1 MTSLSAAL
9 EARDKLEELKPC
21 PLCGSTTRLTRE
33 KQYRMMIQDW
43 HNKDEEL
50 YQLYKI
56 QCPNC
61 GCAIKKSANNAE
73 NGGES
78 QAAIVAKEKTIKAWN
93 TRAAPDALDWI
104 AKALPWVREMRLHVS
119 LDPQHAEIEIAEL
132 DALIAQAEG
141 KEVGE

>member
-9 EARDKLEELKPC
+9 EARDKLEKLKPC
-21 PLCGSTTRLTRE
+21 PLCGSTPRLTRE
-33 KQYRMMIQDW
+33 KQYRIMIQDW
-43 HNKDEEL
+43 HDKDEEL

-73 NGGES
+73 NGGER

-93 TRAAPDALDWI
+93 TRAAPAALDWI
-104 AKALPWVREMRLHVS
+104 AKALPWLRGVKAGMDGLKHKPDDYTA
-119 LDPQHAEIEIAEL
+119 LY
-132 DALIAQAEG
+132 ALIAQAEG